1 MLKLCQQSLPLRTF
15 VSNEENSC
23 MQQCIT
29 VRDPG
34 LEDARYFYKRG
45 LQNQALD
52 RTSSELDYTNSISHL
67 SMALENVDK
76 ETSM

>member
-1 MLKLCQQSLPLRTF
+1 
-15 VSNEENSC
+15 

-29 VRDPG
+29 VRDQG

-52 RTSSELDYTNSISHL
+52 QTSSELDYTNSISHL

-76 ETSM
+76 ETSV

>member
-1 MLKLCQQSLPLRTF
+1 
-15 VSNEENSC
+15 

-67 SMALENVDK
+67 SMALENVDN